1 MAVPKR
7 TRGKLKIFLGYSAG
21 VGKTYAMVEAAFH
34 RKTQGAAVVVAWI
47 NSRGQADTDALLE
60 KLEIVPPCL
69 TCGGEEP
76 LYEMDLDAVLRR
88 KPQLA
93 LVDEL
98 AHANA
103 AGGRHSKRWQDVE
116 ELLNAG
122 IDVYTTCE
130 VRQLGSLVDKV
141 REITG
146 LVMDETVPDLLLDQA
161 AEFEVVDLPPEELL
175 QRIQA
180 GKVDLHAESP
190 EAVEPFLHKGTLTAL
205 RELTLRRAAETV
217 EDQRL
222 VLESAGSKRALAE
235 RVAVCVSS
243 HPMGPQLVRAGR
255 RLADDFNAEWFVV
268 YVETPAHLLMGSE
281 QRGRL
286 LQTLHV
292 AEELGAKVETLTGER
307 VANTLIEFAR
317 REQVTRIV
325 VGKPLRPRWV
335 DALRGSLLER
345 IVRLSGDIDVF
356 VVSGAAEGVPDWQT
370 QDLQALPGI
379 WNYMGAALAVALA
392 VVLGLLAQPLAQ
404 SAVLMAPFLAAVVV
418 TALFLGRWPAI
429 LAAVGSALAFAFFF
443 SGERMGFGM
452 VDFQHVL
459 TLLGLVAVGLVIS
472 RMERLLREQVRAA
485 REREMQSDALNDLS
499 RDLTVAL
506 ELEEMLE
513 VLLRHVHHTFGGE
526 VAIFLPVGGAP
537 AVMIATPGFNPGENG
552 PLIAKWVY
560 EHGQAAG
567 RGTKTLADA
576 PLCYLPLE
584 TNNGTVGVLAV
595 APSET
600 GEYLSPDQREL
611 LDGFASLAALGIERV
626 ELNEQARQA
635 AVLQTAEKLQTALL
649 NSISHDLR
657 TPLATISGAI
667 STLQEAEDNEV
678 MLDKEARLDL
688 LENAGEQSERL
699 NQIVGNLLNMT
710 RLEAGSMRVK
720 NVEVDAQDLIGT
732 ALRQNSRKLVGR
744 EVSTM
749 IPQGLPSL
757 WVDYVLILQVLN
769 NVIDNAIK
777 YSPPGTPL
785 EVSAEAGEKFLTVR
799 VSDRGLGIPAED
811 RERVFGKFYR
821 VQRNDGVSGT
831 GLGLSIC
838 RGIVEAHEGQ
848 IWAEER
854 PGGGTTMVIDLPVMK
869 E

>member
-1 MAVPKR
+1 M
-7 TRGKLKIFLGYSAG
+7 
-21 VGKTYAMVEAAFH
+21 GKTYAMVEAAFH
-34 RKTQGAAVVVAWI
+34 RKTQGADVVVAWI
-47 NSRGQADTDALLE
+47 NSRGQADTEALLD
-60 KLEIVPPCL
+60 KLEILPPCAH
-69 TCGGEEP
+69 CEAEGP
-76 LYEMDLDAVLRR
+76 LFEMDLDAVLAR

-98 AHANA
+98 AHTNA
-103 AGGRHSKRWQDVE
+103 PGARHNQRWQDVE
-116 ELLNAG
+116 EMLNAG

-146 LVMDETVPDLLLDQA
+146 LVVEETVPDLLLDQA

-175 QRIQA
+175 QRIQE

-190 EAVEPFLHKGTLTAL
+190 EAVEPFLRKSTLTAL

-217 EDQRL
+217 EDQRM
-222 VLESAGSKRALAE
+222 VLESAGSKPAVAE

-243 HPMGPQLVRAGR
+243 HPMGAQLVRAGR

-268 YVETPAHLLMGSE
+268 FVETPEHLLMSSE

-286 LQTLHV
+286 LKTLHV
-292 AEELGAKVETLTGER
+292 AEELGAKVETLTGAR
-307 VANTLIEFAR
+307 VADTLIEFAR
-317 REQVTRIV
+317 REKVTRLV
-325 VGKPLRPRWV
+325 VGKPMRPRWY
-335 DALRGSLLER
+335 DALRGSMLER

-356 VVSGAAEGVPDWQT
+356 VVNGAVEGIPGWQPVEWKS
-370 QDLQALPGI
+370 LPGI
-379 WNYMGAALAVALA
+379 WNYVGAALAVALA

-404 SAVLMAPFLAAVVV
+404 SAALMAPFLVAVVI
-418 TALFLGRWPAI
+418 TAMFLGRWPAI
-429 LAAVGSALAFAFFF
+429 LAAVGSALAFAYFF
-443 SGERMGFGM
+443 SGERMSFGM
-452 VDFQHVL
+452 VDLQHVL

-526 VAIFLPVGGAP
+526 VAIFLPVEGVP

-560 EHGQAAG
+560 EHGQSAG
-567 RGTKTLADA
+567 RGTKTMADA
-576 PLCYLPLE
+576 SLCYLPLE
-584 TNNGTVGVLAV
+584 TNHGTVGVLAV

-600 GEYLSPDQREL
+600 GKYLSPDQREL

-667 STLQEAEDNEV
+667 STLQEAEEGAV
-678 MLDKEARLDL
+678 VLDDEGRRDL
-688 LENAGEQSERL
+688 LENAGEESERL

-710 RLEAGSMRVK
+710 RLEAGSLRVK
-720 NVEVDAQDLIGT
+720 RVEVDAQDLIGT
-732 ALRQNSRKLVGR
+732 ALRQSSRKLNGR
-744 EVSTM
+744 EVVTV
-749 IPQGLPSL
+749 IPEGLPSL

-769 NVIDNAIK
+769 NLIDNAIK

-785 EVSAEAGEKFLTVR
+785 ELSAEADGDFLTLR

-811 RERVFGKFYR
+811 REKVFGKFFR
-821 VQRNDGVSGT
+821 VQRNDGMPGT

-838 RGIVEAHEGQ
+838 RGIVEAHDGR

-854 PGGGTTMVIDLPVMK
+854 PGGGSTLVIELPVTQ

>member
-34 RKTQGAAVVVAWI
+34 RKLHGADVVVAWI

-60 KLEIVPPCL
+60 KLESVPVWM
-69 TCGGEEP
+69 GSDGANAEP
-76 LYEMDLDAVLRR
+76 EMDLDAVLRR
-88 KPQLA
+88 SPQLA

-103 AGGRHSKRWQDVE
+103 PGGRHSKRWQDVE

-130 VRQLGSLVDKV
+130 VLQLGSLVDKV

-146 LVMDETVPDLLLDQA
+146 LAVEETVPDLLLDQA

-175 QRIQA
+175 QRIQE
-180 GKVDLHAESP
+180 GKVDLHTDSP
-190 EAVEPFLHKGTLTAL
+190 EVVERFLHKGTLTAL

-222 VLESAGSKRALAE
+222 VLESAGTKRAVAE

-243 HPMGPQLVRAGR
+243 HPMGAKLVRAGR

-268 YVETPAHLLMGSE
+268 YVETPEHLLMSSE

-292 AEELGAKVETLTGER
+292 AEELGAKVETLTGAR
-307 VANTLIEFAR
+307 VADTLIEFAR

-325 VGKPLRPRWV
+325 VGKPLRPRWY
-335 DALRGSLLER
+335 DTLRGSLLER

-356 VVSGAAEGVPDWQT
+356 VVSGAAEGVPGWQPVEWQT
-370 QDLQALPGI
+370 LPAI
-379 WNYMGAALAVALA
+379 WNYAGAALAVALA

-404 SAVLMAPFLAAVVV
+404 SAVLMAPFLVAVII
-418 TALFLGRWPAI
+418 TAMFLGRWPAI
-429 LAAVGSALAFAFFF
+429 LAAVGSALAFAYFF

-485 REREMQSDALNDLS
+485 RERELQSDALNDLS

-506 ELEEMLE
+506 EMEEMLE

-526 VAIFLPVGGAP
+526 VAIFLPVEGVP

-560 EHGQAAG
+560 EQGQSAG
-567 RGTKTLADA
+567 RGTKTLEDA
-576 PLCYLPLE
+576 TLCYLPLE
-584 TNNGTVGVLAV
+584 TNHGTVGVLAV

-600 GEYLSPDQREL
+600 GKYLSPDQREL
-611 LDGFASLAALGIERV
+611 LGGFASLAALGIERV

-667 STLQEAEDNEV
+667 STLQEAEEDEV
-678 MLDKEARLDL
+678 LLDDEARRDL
-688 LENAGEQSERL
+688 LENAGEESERL

-710 RLEAGSMRVK
+710 RLEAGSLRVRR
-720 NVEVDAQDLIGT
+720 VEVDVQDLIGT
-732 ALRQNSRKLVGR
+732 ALRQSSRKLEGR
-744 EVSTM
+744 EVTTV
-749 IPQGLPSL
+749 IPEGLPLL

-785 EVSAEAGEKFLTVR
+785 EVRAEAGGEFLTLR
-799 VSDRGLGIPAED
+799 VSDRGLGIPVED

-838 RGIVEAHEGQ
+838 RGIVEAHEGR
-848 IWAEER
+848 IWAEAR
-854 PGGGTTMVIDLPVMK
+854 ADVGSTLVIELPVTK